1 MEDRSRAPVGRS
13 FMRRPKRASIE
24 EIPVQTAVL
33 DGFEEV
39 GRGDGAG
46 SGEIGDSTRD
56 LENAIVGAGR
66 EVQLFHG
73 LLQQDSKRGID
84 GTMLADLRMGHAGVD
99 GGAGAGEARLLAPAG
114 GLDPGADGR
123 RWLAGLGLAQLF
135 DRQGRC
141 LDMEVNAV
149 KQRPADARAVALDLR
164 WRAPALMPRIAE
176 VTAGAGIGLFTDT
189 AVLAAKI
196 VERSTDAPSQRPAQG
211 ALGWLPPAAFAQRAT
226 RSLPEI
232 IPPPQKLARG
242 PVQ

>member
-1 MEDRSRAPVGRS
+1 
-13 FMRRPKRASIE
+13 MRRPKRASIE

-46 SGEIGDSTRD
+46 PGEIGDSARD

-73 LLQQDSKRGID
+73 LLQQDSKGAID

-99 GGAGAGEARLLAPAG
+99 SGARAGEACVLPSTG

-211 ALGWLPPAAFAQRAT
+211 ALGWLPPAAFAQRAM
-226 RSLPEI
+226 RSPPKITPNPE
-232 IPPPQKLARG
+232 KLTLE